1 MPPLFRS
8 IEEVSGLLLPEQ
20 PVRPIFLLGAGA
32 SFTSGVPLASE
43 MVRQIARSTLARE
56 KGRSPEMATD
66 IMEGDVRR
74 FLKRYAWGSGDS
86 LAEMFPHAVE
96 EALTPT
102 TVRRQFFDQ
111 MLSRAR
117 LGTKRWR
124 G

>member
-8 IEEVSGLLLPEQ
+8 IEEVSDLLLPKQ

-56 KGRSPEMATD
+56 KGRSPD

-74 FLKRYAWGSGDS
+74 FLKRYAWGNRDS
-86 LAEMFPHAVE
+86 LSEMFPHAVE
-96 EALTPT
+96 EALTPS